1 MSGQRNAEEIRTS
14 SKLKLAFPSSRHRVS
29 KKLQKLIPVINLPL
43 RFNSS
48 EKILTKIFRV
58 IALQR
63 AHKRF
68 LVKNKDTEESETSN
82 GFLKVKSFSSV
93 RFVHISST
101 LNLTIFVTYN
111 ILRFSTISTRYF
123 VAERYY
129 VNCLLAPKGNK

>member
-29 KKLQKLIPVINLPL
+29 EKLQKLIPVINLPL

-48 EKILTKIFRV
+48 EKIWTKIFRV
-58 IALQR
+58 
-63 AHKRF
+63 RF

-93 RFVHISST
+93 RLVHLLHAKPDHLCHLQYFEVFNNFDS
-101 LNLTIFVTYN
+101 IFCGRA
-111 ILRFSTISTRYF
+111 ILR
-123 VAERYY
+123 
-129 VNCLLAPKGNK
+129 

>member
-48 EKILTKIFRV
+48 EKILTKILRV

-82 GFLKVKSFSSV
+82 DFLKVKSFSSV
-93 RFVHISST
+93 RLVHLLHAKPDHLCHLQYFEVFNNFDS
-101 LNLTIFVTYN
+101 IFCGRA
-111 ILRFSTISTRYF
+111 ILR
-123 VAERYY
+123 
-129 VNCLLAPKGNK
+129 